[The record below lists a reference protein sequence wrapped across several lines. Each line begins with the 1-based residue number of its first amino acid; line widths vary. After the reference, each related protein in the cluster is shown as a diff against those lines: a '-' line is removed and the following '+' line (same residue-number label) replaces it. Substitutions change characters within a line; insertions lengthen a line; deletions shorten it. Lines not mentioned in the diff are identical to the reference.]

1 LEKFRIFQHEFGQS
15 EYTLLGDSDSSLP
28 VNPEV
33 SLSCLE
39 RAFWNAALLPLN
51 RKPQNRQG
59 TKDVGEPTCLRVLQP
74 SRPLIVF
81 APLAGSYRAEK
92 AVVREENAVRAKRL
106 TLQQRRDIFRS
117 LVTTQDLGVM
127 PVSQSRQT
135 VMKQFEITD
144 SQLRQI
150 EDEGL
155 EKEWPPLN
163 EAVQEVG

>member
-1 LEKFRIFQHEFGQS
+1 M
-15 EYTLLGDSDSSLP
+15 
-28 VNPEV
+28 
-33 SLSCLE
+33 
-39 RAFWNAALLPLN
+39 
-51 RKPQNRQG
+51 
-59 TKDVGEPTCLRVLQP
+59 
-74 SRPLIVF
+74 
-81 APLAGSYRAEK
+81 
-92 AVVREENAVRAKRL
+92 RAKRL

-117 LVTTQDLGVM
+117 LVTTKDLGVM